1 VRVAL
6 ATCSVWPELDE
17 DGPELLAALAAEGLE
32 VDICV
37 WDDPSVDWEA
47 YDLTV
52 IRNTWDYWDRR
63 EDYLAWTR
71 RVPRLANAA
80 RVVAWN
86 TDKTYLRRLAQAGIP
101 VVPTTWVEPGDPFT
115 PPDHPFVV
123 KPSISAGA
131 RDTAAYEA
139 GDSSAAELVSRLHA
153 LGKTVMVQPYI
164 AAVEDAG
171 ETSVLVFGGAVS
183 HGARTSAV
191 LTTGALGG
199 GGRPRGA
206 GGGGGTGLGRRAALR
221 PSRRAARAAADRARG
236 HRAVAV
242 PAARARVGC
251 SLREGRAGVDS
262 ASQLATVNTVVARAT
277 CTATSPAG
285 TPVKYCQ

>member
-37 WDDPSVDWEA
+37 WDDPSVDWDT

-63 EDYLAWTR
+63 ADYVAWTR
-71 RVPRLANAA
+71 RVPRLANDAG
-80 RVVAWN
+80 VVAWN
-86 TDKTYLRRLAQAGIP
+86 TDKTYLRRLAAAGIP

-115 PPDHPFVV
+115 PPDHAFVV
-123 KPSISAGA
+123 KPSVSAGA

-139 GDSSAAELVSRLHA
+139 GDTSADGLVSRLHA
-153 LGKTVMVQPYI
+153 LGKTVMVQPYV

-171 ETSVLVFGGAVS
+171 ETSVLVFGGEVS
-183 HGARTSAV
+183 HGARKSAV
-191 LTTGALGG
+191 LTK
-199 GGRPRGA
+199 GA
-206 GGGGGTGLGRRAALR
+206 GQAELGSWTMSPREPSTEEVALAEQVVAVVRGWGDELLYARADVLPGPLLIELEVTEPSLFLR
-221 PSRRAARAAADRARG
+221 HAPGSAARYAK
-236 HRAVAV
+236 AVRLWT
-242 PAARARVGC
+242 ARA
-251 SLREGRAGVDS
+251 S
-262 ASQLATVNTVVARAT
+262 SQR
-277 CTATSPAG
+277 
-285 TPVKYCQ
+285 

>member
-1 VRVAL
+1 MRVAL
-6 ATCSVWPELDE
+6 ATCSVWPQLDE

-139 GDSSAAELVSRLHA
+139 CDSSAAELVSRLHA

-183 HGARTSAV
+183 HGARKSAV
-191 LTTGALGG
+191 LTK
-199 GGRPRGA
+199 GA
-206 GGGGGTGLGRRAALR
+206 GEAELGSWTMSPREPSAEEVALAEQVVAVVRGWGDELLYARADVLPGPLLIELEVTEPSLFLR
-221 PSRRAARAAADRARG
+221 HAPGSAARYARAVRVWTARASSRR
-236 HRAVAV
+236 
-242 PAARARVGC
+242 
-251 SLREGRAGVDS
+251 
-262 ASQLATVNTVVARAT
+262 
-277 CTATSPAG
+277 
-285 TPVKYCQ
+285 